1 MTIDVHLL
9 RVWSPET
16 LVQAARDLSAISR
29 QVDEVA
35 GELGTAARSI
45 SQGWSGSASQGALA
59 AIRAQERAAQNLLET
74 LRLIRL
80 ATIKA
85 GDALIAA
92 KAELARAETYAAEHD
107 LTITART
114 VATLPDDAPADQQ
127 QARQELRAMI
137 RAILVAADEADCDGA
152 RAVRAA
158 LNVAALSRQEVADL
172 INEAGVTDIPV
183 NEGPTYI
190 ASLWA
195 SLSPDAQALLLRDH
209 PEIIGNLDGV
219 PFDVRV
225 AANRVNITNALAD
238 VQQSIP
244 DLEQRL
250 SEAQARWDENLA
262 SGTPD
267 GTLGAELST
276 EISQL
281 EQELDDAR
289 RHAEMYDRLLNED
302 TVRYENGARTT
313 GRGHQV
319 VLFDPE
325 NGAFAEIVGNLDAAT
340 QNIAVM
346 VPGTGSNFLNMTG
359 PDSAYDRCES
369 FVTADDV
376 KPDGSLAVVS
386 WIGGPLPQDLITEAP
401 QARFAGDL
409 APRLASFTDGLTN
422 PGDVPVTVVGHSYGG
437 SVVGLAE
444 ARGMHVDRVLHVES
458 AGAGPGVG
466 DIDEYAYPDTDR
478 YSMTAPGDLIGYSQG
493 VESLDWGHGADPD
506 GLSGV
511 VQLETGLVRAD
522 DPSSGVLHGPG
533 AHSGVFTRGSTAF
546 NNILGVMTG
555 GEVSLYADPYDF
567 YGGTDPVEYLYPMEN
582 PDYRPPT
589 MDVP

>member
-1 MTIDVHLL
+1 
-9 RVWSPET
+9 
-16 LVQAARDLSAISR
+16 
-29 QVDEVA
+29 
-35 GELGTAARSI
+35 
-45 SQGWSGSASQGALA
+45 
-59 AIRAQERAAQNLLET
+59 
-74 LRLIRL
+74 
-80 ATIKA
+80 
-85 GDALIAA
+85 
-92 KAELARAETYAAEHD
+92 
-107 LTITART
+107 
-114 VATLPDDAPADQQ
+114 
-127 QARQELRAMI
+127 MI

-190 ASLWA
+190 ASWWA

-437 SVVGLAE
+437 SGRRPGGSSRD
-444 ARGMHVDRVLHVES
+444 ARGPGPARGVSGRRARGRRHRRVRLPGHRPVLHDRPRRLDRILPGRGVS
-458 AGAGPGVG
+458 RLGSRRGPRRAVWGRATRDRTGAG
-466 DIDEYAYPDTDR
+466 R
-478 YSMTAPGDLIGYSQG
+478 RSQ
-493 VESLDWGHGADPD
+493 
-506 GLSGV
+506 
-511 VQLETGLVRAD
+511 
-522 DPSSGVLHGPG
+522 
-533 AHSGVFTRGSTAF
+533 
-546 NNILGVMTG
+546 
-555 GEVSLYADPYDF
+555 
-567 YGGTDPVEYLYPMEN
+567 
-582 PDYRPPT
+582 
-589 MDVP
+589 